1 MTTLSEDTLIFNALT
16 PEITD
21 MKKVYDALDQ
31 FMKTKKENDPSDR
44 FNVIIFQDYGP
55 NYLNDFTLNP
65 ENILMALKTLESTI
79 NPANIAGGIFVAI
92 TFIIEVYKRISQ
104 KAFRLVI
111 LTDSGTLKIPEK
123 YMPVLE
129 NLIDKVKDMP
139 FYVDI
144 VRIDT
149 DNPMEDEKLMELATR
164 CYGNVHE
171 INDLRDLDSILE
183 VLALKR
189 EIPQESFYDA
199 EKKIIPKTNQPFY
212 VNLADQL
219 VKYPK
224 SEKCSI
230 CFQKDDKELVQCP
243 ECEAIGH
250 KSCFAQWADNSNI
263 GILNVFRCPHCYN
276 LLKLDKNYINMV
288 RYGKIMAAGN
298 IQIEGLNLQEYQKSI
313 ESETE
318 KEIIQAEDPLGFTSY
333 KEQREETKET
343 KFILCPNCSKMIT
356 NKYIECPNCGI
367 KLK

>member
-16 PEITD
+16 PNITD
-21 MKKVYDALDQ
+21 MKKFYDALEH
-31 FMKTKKENDPSDR
+31 FMKIKKENDASDR

-79 NPANIAGGIFVAI
+79 YPANIAGGIFVAI

-111 LTDSGTLKIPEK
+111 LSDSGTFKIPDK

-139 FYVDI
+139 FYIDI

-149 DNPMEDEKLMELATR
+149 DDPAEDRKLMELATR

-199 EKKIIPKTNQPFY
+199 EKKIIPKTDQPFY
-212 VNLADQL
+212 INLADEPINYS
-219 VKYPK
+219 KA
-224 SEKCSI
+224 EKCSI
-230 CFQKDDKELVQCP
+230 CFQMDDKELVQCP
-243 ECEAIGH
+243 ECEAIAH

-263 GILNVFRCPHCYN
+263 GIINVFRCPHCYN
-276 LLKLDKNYINMV
+276 LLKLNKNYINKV
-288 RYGKIMAAGN
+288 RYGKIMVAGN
-298 IQIEGLNLQEYQKSI
+298 IQIEGLDLQEYQKTK
-313 ESETE
+313 ECETE

-333 KEQREETKET
+333 EEKKEEPRET

-356 NKYIECPNCGI
+356 TKYLTCPNCGI